1 VTNYVNCAGYQLRI
15 LHYVQNYLTLV
26 GGGANFVYGLVNH
39 LRKFGIEQSIVTNK
53 SDDVIKTQY
62 DGLTV
67 FPLTERKFG
76 GYAILDNLVNVLR
89 RHEFDLINIHGYGD
103 YTADMIC
110 LLKKTGFL
118 TVPTVLTTHG
128 SSGLVN
134 AYSAISPASS
144 LTPSQRIKRLP
155 HLIYDFTLG
164 RLEITTFDRIIVMSE
179 QEKSYLRHLGLKE
192 QKKVLQIPI
201 AVNDIFFSASCN
213 NAAKKKRENCALYVG
228 RIVEYKGLDTL
239 VKAIKELKVATNIE
253 LKCMIIGK
261 DFGYLDELQSL
272 VDKLGITDLVE
283 FMDHV
288 PQNRLI
294 DYYSSALVTVLCSLT
309 EGFPL
314 SLVESMASGTPFIA
328 TPVGAI
334 PDLVHQTK
342 AGLIVPVGNAKA
354 LANAIRQL
362 VQDRNM
368 WAEMSTRGRENATR
382 FSWDNIAKS
391 YYELYKDLVKEI

>member
-1 VTNYVNCAGYQLRI
+1 LRI
-15 LHYVQNYLTLV
+15 LHSVQNYLTLV

-39 LRKFGIEQSIVTNK
+39 LKKFGIEQSIVTNR
-53 SDDVIKTQY
+53 SDNIQTRF

-67 FPLTERKFG
+67 FALTERKFG
-76 GYAILDNLVNVLR
+76 GYAILDNLVNILR

-103 YTADMIC
+103 YTADIIC

-118 TVPTVLTTHG
+118 RVPIVLTTHG
-128 SSGLVN
+128 SSGLIN
-134 AYSAISPASS
+134 AYSAISSASS

-155 HLIYDFTLG
+155 HLFYDFTLG
-164 RLEITTFDRIIVMSE
+164 RLEVATFDRIIVMSE
-179 QEKSYLRHLGLKE
+179 QEKSYLRRLGLE
-192 QKKVLQIPI
+192 EEKKILKIPI
-201 AVNDIFFSASCN
+201 AVNDIFFSASCSN
-213 NAAKKKRENCALYVG
+213 TAKKRENYVLYVG
-228 RIVEYKGLDTL
+228 RIVEYKGLDIL
-239 VKAIKELKVATNIE
+239 VKAIKELRVARNIE
-253 LKCMIIGK
+253 LKCIIIGK

-272 VDKLGITDLVE
+272 ADKLGITDLVE